1 MLCWSII
8 AFAPHGLGQE
18 YQGKQLVRAELLAA
32 TNAVVPGKP
41 FTVGLLL
48 RMAPAWHTYW
58 KFSGDAGLPSEMKW
72 KLPPGWKIGEIQWP
86 IPLKTID
93 PGDIQTYGY
102 ENEVLLMQEITPPN
116 VVAGIG
122 DAGNVGRANHEPGSS
137 IPATTVKLSADASWL
152 VCERI
157 CIPGGATLQLELPAS
172 TTSQLANT
180 ELFARYRR
188 LLPQNWPGA
197 NVATADW
204 SRVGSDLRLKV
215 TSETL
220 ANYSAVDFFPLPEQ
234 STVVGHP
241 RIESRSKNEVVF
253 RIPIESSEKNLSSMA
268 GLLVFSHQPNGE
280 DRAAWQIA
288 TPTVVSAARPAPVR
302 GIFTFLLFGFLGGI
316 ILNLMPCVLPVISLK
331 IFGFIQQAGQSRQKI
346 LRSGVAFTIGIFAWF
361 ITLALLL
368 IALKAA
374 GRDVTWGGFQFTN
387 AYFVLALSVIVLVFA
402 LNLFGVFEISLPQSM
417 TRGLLSTTERKD
429 DLGSFFQGVF
439 ATVLATPC
447 TAPFLGTALGFAF
460 SQSPAIILSMFVAIA
475 AGMSAPY
482 LLLSAQPAWLR
493 LLPKPGPWML
503 HVKQF
508 MGFLLLATL
517 LFLLYVLGAQRG
529 LEGAIWASCFLLVIS
544 VACWMKGAFVVPTA
558 SVLKRSVV
566 LVLMLVLVFMS
577 GIYFIGDKFHSGNIA
592 SADSRLRGD
601 WQAFTPER
609 LQTELE
615 QGRFVF
621 VDFTAAWCL
630 TCKFNEASVLE
641 SAEVRQA
648 FQRHRIVKMK
658 ADWTNGDPAITKLL
672 QHFGRPGV
680 PLYVLYPGKND
691 EPIVFPELLTK
702 SMVLEKLETSAPHNK
717 ATGMPR
723 ISVSSVVNAP
733 AEKVWAVIRRFDAVV
748 DWLPFVKSSPIE
760 DGGDPTRVGCI
771 RVLTQTDGEVFR
783 EVLVALSDAERSYSY
798 TFVSSP
804 VPVRNHQ
811 TTLHVLPITD
821 GDRSYVEWSSRFE
834 IDPECE
840 AQLVDLMNRNFLA
853 GLRNLAEKF
862 NRDRAASP

>member
-1 MLCWSII
+1 MVCWSIL
-8 AFAPHGLGQE
+8 ALAPHGLGQR
-18 YQGKQLVRAELLAA
+18 YQGKQLVKAELLAD
-32 TNAVVPGKP
+32 TSTIVPGKP

-48 RMAPAWHTYW
+48 RMAPGWHTYW
-58 KFSGDAGLPSEMKW
+58 KFSGDAGLPTELKW
-72 KLPPGWKIGEIQWP
+72 KLPPGWKIGDIQWP

-102 ENEVLLMQEITPPN
+102 VDEVLLMQEVTPPPKIEN
-116 VVAGIG
+116 SPIELG
-122 DAGNVGRANHEPGSS
+122 
-137 IPATTVKLSADASWL
+137 ADASWL
-152 VCERI
+152 VCEKI
-157 CIPGGATLQLELPAS
+157 CIPGSATLQLELPISA
-172 TTSQLANT
+172 TSQPANT

-197 NVATADW
+197 NVAAAEW
-204 SRVGSDLRLKV
+204 RRAGSDLRLKV
-215 TSETL
+215 TSEAL
-220 ANYSAVDFFPLPEQ
+220 ADYPALEFFPLPDQ
-234 STVVGHP
+234 ATVVGHP
-241 RIESRSKNEVVF
+241 TIESRNKNEIVF
-253 RIPIESSEKNLSSMA
+253 RIPIESSGKNLSSIA
-268 GLLVFSHQPNGE
+268 GLIVFSEQPNGE

-288 TPTVVSAARPAPVR
+288 VPSTVSAARPAPAR

-346 LRSGVAFTIGIFAWF
+346 LRSGVAFTLGIFAWF
-361 ITLALLL
+361 IVLALLL

-387 AYFVLALSVIVLVFA
+387 PYFVLGLSVIVLVFA

-417 TRGLLSTTERKD
+417 TRGLLSTTARKD

-460 SQSPAIILSMFVAIA
+460 SQSAAIILAMFIAIA

-493 LLPKPGPWML
+493 FLPKPGPWML

-558 SVLKRSVV
+558 SAAKRNVV
-566 LVLMLVLVFMS
+566 IFLMLVLVFAS
-577 GIYFIGDKFHSGNIA
+577 GIYFIGDKFHSANIA

-609 LQTELE
+609 LQAELE
-615 QGRFVF
+615 QGRTVF

-641 SAEVRQA
+641 SAEVREA
-648 FQRHRIVKMK
+648 FQRHAIVKLK
-658 ADWTNGDPAITKLL
+658 ADWTNGDPVITKLL
-672 QHFGRPGV
+672 QQFGRPGV
-680 PLYVLYPGKND
+680 PLYVLYPGKNE

-702 SMVLEKLETSAPHNK
+702 GMVLDKLET
-717 ATGMPR
+717 
-723 ISVSSVVNAP
+723 IS
-733 AEKVWAVIRRFDAVV
+733 R
-748 DWLPFVKSSPIE
+748 
-760 DGGDPTRVGCI
+760 T
-771 RVLTQTDGEVFR
+771 
-783 EVLVALSDAERSYSY
+783 VAS
-798 TFVSSP
+798 
-804 VPVRNHQ
+804 Q
-811 TTLHVLPITD
+811 
-821 GDRSYVEWSSRFE
+821 
-834 IDPECE
+834 
-840 AQLVDLMNRNFLA
+840 
-853 GLRNLAEKF
+853 
-862 NRDRAASP
+862 